1 MKRHQD
7 YGEEEEDEEE
17 DDDQPSCGQLQRDSW

>member
-1 MKRHQD
+1 MKRHRD